1 LVNAGELRFDF
12 SHFSKLSHEEIL
24 NVEDIVNEKIRQ
36 NIPLQEERTVPY
48 AEAIERGVTALF
60 DEKYGDT
67 VRIVT
72 FDDSFSKELCGGTH
86 VKGTGELGFFKIISE
101 SSVAAGVRRIEAVT
115 GTRAATLIREQF
127 ELVNHIKELLNNPK
141 DFVAAVDKIVEE
153 NSELRK
159 EVTEVIKK
167 RAQALKDE
175 FLKETKV
182 INGIDFLAVRVDLS

>member
-1 LVNAGELRFDF
+1 
-12 SHFSKLSHEEIL
+12 
-24 NVEDIVNEKIRQ
+24 
-36 NIPLQEERTVPY
+36 
-48 AEAIERGVTALF
+48 
-60 DEKYGDT
+60 
-67 VRIVT
+67 
-72 FDDSFSKELCGGTH
+72 
-86 VKGTGELGFFKIISE
+86 
-101 SSVAAGVRRIEAVT
+101 AAA
-115 GTRAATLIREQF
+115 LIREQF

-182 INGIDFLAVRVDLS
+182 INGIDFLAVRVDLPNMDAIKTLAHSMKSMKSNLFLLLGAVIDGKPSLTLAISDELAKERDLNAGKIVRELAKDIKGGGGGQPFFA